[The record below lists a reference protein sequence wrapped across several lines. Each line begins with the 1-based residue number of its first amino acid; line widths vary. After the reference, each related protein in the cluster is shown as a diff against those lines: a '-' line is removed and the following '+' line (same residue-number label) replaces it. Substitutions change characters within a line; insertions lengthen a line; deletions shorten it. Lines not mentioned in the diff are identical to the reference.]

1 MNSAV
6 WNYEWLRKFMFFL
19 ASPFGWVLSVL
30 CIVVIACLGLY
41 NLLNIQTN
49 KNIFKKISV
58 QGNEIEIFEDSQNSY
73 FDKYLCVSSLFI

>member
-1 MNSAV
+1 M
-6 WNYEWLRKFMFFL
+6 
-19 ASPFGWVLSVL
+19 SVL

-73 FDKYLCVSSLFI
+73 FDKYLNEVLYLFENYKVDVIVFEDIDRFENV

>member
-1 MNSAV
+1 M
-6 WNYEWLRKFMFFL
+6 
-19 ASPFGWVLSVL
+19 L

-73 FDKYLCVSSLFI
+73 FDKYLNEVLYLFENYKVDVIVFEDIDRFENV

>member
-1 MNSAV
+1 M
-6 WNYEWLRKFMFFL
+6 
-19 ASPFGWVLSVL
+19 L

-49 KNIFKKISV
+49 KNIFKKINV

-73 FDKYLCVSSLFI
+73 FDKYLNEVLYLKILKQM